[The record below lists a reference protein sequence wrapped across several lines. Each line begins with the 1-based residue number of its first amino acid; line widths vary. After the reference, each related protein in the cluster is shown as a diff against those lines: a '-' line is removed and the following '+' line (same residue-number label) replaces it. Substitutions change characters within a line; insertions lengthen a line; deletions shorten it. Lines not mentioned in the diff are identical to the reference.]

1 MGVISFH
8 FFYFSYHGYLKQR
21 GGNEVDLI
29 TSSVHFSNTEYST
42 KSSTN

>member
-21 GGNEVDLI
+21 GGNEVD